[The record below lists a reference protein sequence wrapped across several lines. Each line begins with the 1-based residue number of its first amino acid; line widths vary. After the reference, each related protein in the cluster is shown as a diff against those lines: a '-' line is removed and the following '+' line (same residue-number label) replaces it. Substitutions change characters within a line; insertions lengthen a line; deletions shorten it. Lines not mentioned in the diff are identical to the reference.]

1 METETFL
8 RCANVISQESHCVSE
23 QVGCL
28 IVLDDRIVSVGY
40 NGTPSGYIN
49 CEDKFTGPGKEH
61 TLWSQKFEIHAEMN
75 ALLYAAKN
83 GISVDGATLYSTLQ
97 PCWQC
102 SKNMIQAGVKS
113 VIYAEK
119 YRRIE
124 DEKEDKLKNFLE
136 ENGVSIKHVPID
148 F

>member
-1 METETFL
+1 MKEETFL

-23 QVGCL
+23 KVGCL

-49 CEDKFTGPGKEH
+49 CEDMFSSAGKAH
-61 TLWSQKFEIHAEMN
+61 SKWSQKFEIHAEMN

-102 SKNMIQAGVKS
+102 SKNLIQAGVQKVVFS
-113 VIYAEK
+113 EK
-119 YRRIE
+119 YDRL
-124 DEKEDKLKNFLE
+124 DSKEERLNEFLK
-136 ENGVSIKHVPID
+136 ENGVSIKHVPLE